1 MLKTNKRTLI
11 LTSLL
16 TLLPLGIGLYAWNQ
30 LPDPMTTHFDIHG
43 MANGYSSKPFAIFF
57 LPLFLLG
64 IQWFCIFITFADPRK
79 QNISSKIFTLI
90 LWIIP
95 IISLITGL
103 SVYAY
108 NLGYSIPIEISS
120 EILIGLLLLILGN
133 YLPKTKQNY
142 TIGIKLPWT
151 LDNEE
156 NWNRTHRLAG
166 FVWVMGGIVIL
177 ISALLHFHSF
187 YFLFAVL
194 ILTII
199 IPCVYS
205 YWLYTH

>member
-1 MLKTNKRTLI
+1 MLKTNTRTLI

-16 TLLPLGIGLYAWNQ
+16 TLLPLCIGLYVWNQ
-30 LPDPMTTHFDIHG
+30 LPDPMATHFDLHG
-43 MANGYSSKPFAIFF
+43 TANGYSSKPFAIFF

-64 IQWFCIFITFADPRK
+64 IQWFCIFITSADPRK
-79 QNISSKIFTLI
+79 QNISPKIFTLI

-95 IISLITGL
+95 IISLIMGV

-108 NLGYSIPIEISS
+108 NLGYSIPIETLSQ
-120 EILIGLLLLILGN
+120 ILMGLLLLILGN
-133 YLPKTKQNY
+133 YLPKTRQNY

-166 FVWVMGGIVIL
+166 FVWVIGGLAIL
-177 ISALLHFHSF
+177 LAALLHFHSL
-187 YFLFAVL
+187 YFSLGVL
-194 ILTII
+194 ILVGIL
-199 IPCVYS
+199 PCIYS
-205 YWLYTH
+205 YWLHTH

>member
-30 LPDPMTTHFDIHG
+30 LPDPMATHFDIHG
-43 MANGYSSKPFAIFF
+43 MANGYSSKLFAIFF

-64 IQWFCIFITFADPRK
+64 IQWFCIFITSADPRK